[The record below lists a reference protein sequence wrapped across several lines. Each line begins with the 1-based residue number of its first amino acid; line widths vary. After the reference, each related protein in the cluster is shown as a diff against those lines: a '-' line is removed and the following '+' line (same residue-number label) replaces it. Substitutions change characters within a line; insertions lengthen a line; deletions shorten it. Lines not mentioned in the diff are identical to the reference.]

1 MGMKYT
7 RIPVN
12 TFQNLQLNAGYFAK
26 DFDPSTGTVEEDD
39 ILGATSGGANITI
52 TPSYTDL
59 GEDIDNCPKNTKEL
73 KQLDSWEIKGSG
85 TLVTMNPEIARMFV
99 GAADIDES
107 DATKITPRTTLSQSD
122 FADLWLIGDYSDK
135 NGAQNGGFIA
145 IHLINALST
154 GGFQIQTTDKAKG
167 QFAFEFTAHQSI
179 STPDVAPVE
188 IYVKAGTDEPK
199 G

>member
-26 DFDPSTGTVEEDD
+26 DFDPSAGTVEEDD

-99 GAADIDES
+99 GAADIDKS
-107 DATKITPRTTLSQSD
+107 DATKIVPRTTLSQSD

-167 QFAFEFTAHQSI
+167 KFAFEFTAHQSI
-179 STPDVAPVE
+179 ATPDVVPVE
-188 IYVKAGTDEPK
+188 IYVKAGTDEPEE
-199 G
+199 

>member
-26 DFDPSTGTVEEDD
+26 DFDPSAGTVEEDD
-39 ILGATSGGANITI
+39 FLGATSGGANITI

-99 GAADIDES
+99 GAADIDKS
-107 DATKITPRTTLSQSD
+107 DATKIVPRTTLSQSD

-167 QFAFEFTAHQSI
+167 KFAFEFTAHQSI
-179 STPDVAPVE
+179 ATPDVVPVE
-188 IYVKAGTDEPK
+188 IYVKAGTDEPEE
-199 G
+199 

>member
-1 MGMKYT
+1 MKYT
-7 RIPVN
+7 QIPVN
-12 TFQNLQLNAGYFAK
+12 TFQQLQLNAGYFAK
-26 DFDPSTGTVEEDD
+26 NFDPTEGAVEQDD
-39 ILGATSGGANITI
+39 ILGATSGGANITV
-52 TPSYTDL
+52 TPSYVDL

-73 KQLDSWEIKGSG
+73 KQLKSWEIKGSG

-107 DATKITPRTTLSQSD
+107 DATKVVPRTTLSQSD

-145 IHLINALST
+145 IRLINALST

-179 STPDVAPVE
+179 AAPDVVPVE
-188 IYVKAGTDEPK
+188 IYVKAGTDEPE

>member
-1 MGMKYT
+1 MKYT
-7 RIPVN
+7 QIPVN
-12 TFQNLQLNAGYFAK
+12 TFQQLQMNAGYFAK
-26 DFDPSTGTVEEDD
+26 NFDPADGAVEQDD
-39 ILGATSGGANITI
+39 ILGATSGGANITV
-52 TPSYTDL
+52 TPSYVDL

-73 KQLDSWEIKGSG
+73 KQLESWEIKGSG

-107 DATKITPRTTLSQSD
+107 DETKITPRMTLSQSD

-179 STPDVAPVE
+179 ATPDVVPVE
-188 IYVKAGTDEPK
+188 IYVKAGTDEAE

>member
-1 MGMKYT
+1 MKYT
-7 RIPVN
+7 QIPVN
-12 TFQNLQLNAGYFAK
+12 TFQQLQMNAGYFAK
-26 DFDPSTGTVEEDD
+26 KFNPADGEVEQDD
-39 ILGATSGGANITI
+39 ILGATSGGANITV
-52 TPSYTDL
+52 TPSYVDL

-73 KQLDSWEIKGSG
+73 KQLESWEIKGSG

-107 DATKITPRTTLSQSD
+107 DATKITPRMTLSQSD

-179 STPDVAPVE
+179 STPDVVPVE